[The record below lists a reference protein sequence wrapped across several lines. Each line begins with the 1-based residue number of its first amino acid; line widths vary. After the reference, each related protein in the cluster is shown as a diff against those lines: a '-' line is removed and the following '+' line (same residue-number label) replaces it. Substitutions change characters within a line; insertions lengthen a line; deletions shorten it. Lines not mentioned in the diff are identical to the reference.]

1 MQGGDIQELV
11 NPEGHTHSG
20 LYSQLS
26 FLVFGVKWEI
36 PSLPPNPIML
46 YYYYYHSFIWLLIG
60 QVESGEIIIWGHLS
74 EVINFI
80 GKIKSLYL
88 PSDYYF

>member
-11 NPEGHTHSG
+11 NPKCRIHSG

-36 PSLPPNPIML
+36 RGLPPNPIML

-60 QVESGEIIIWGHLS
+60 LILRQVESGEIIIWGHLS
-74 EVINFI
+74 EN
-80 GKIKSLYL
+80 
-88 PSDYYF
+88 